1 MPACAGMTGSVPNHG
16 RLIGM
21 ARRDT
26 KRAPMET
33 LERGR
38 IGVEFGLE
46 GDFRGLRRPGK
57 EPKRQVTI
65 LAREGWE
72 AACADLGRE
81 LPWTTRRAN
90 LFVEGIALPRRA
102 GDVMTIGDVRL
113 EITVE
118 VEPCERMEEA
128 AAGLQAAMRPDWRG
142 GVGCRVLQGGEIAI
156 GDAIRIEEQ
165 AT

>member
-1 MPACAGMTGSVPNHG
+1 VSDTG

-21 ARRDT
+21 ARREA

-38 IGVEFGLE
+38 IGVECGLE

-57 EPKRQVTI
+57 EPNRQITI
-65 LAREGWE
+65 LAREAWE
-72 AACADLGRE
+72 AACAKLGRP

-90 LFVEGIALPRRA
+90 LLVEGVDLARRA
-102 GDVMTIGDVRL
+102 GDVMAIGDVRL
-113 EITVE
+113 EITIE

-128 AAGLQAAMRPDWRG
+128 APGLQAAMRPDWRG
-142 GVGCRVLQGGEIAI
+142 GVGCRVLQGGDIAL
-156 GDAIRIEEQ
+156 GDAIRIEERQ
-165 AT
+165 

>member
-1 MPACAGMTGSVPNHG
+1 MEPVPDTG

-21 ARRDT
+21 ARREA

-57 EPKRQVTI
+57 EPKRQVTV
-65 LAREGWE
+65 LARESWE
-72 AACADLGRE
+72 AACAELGRA
-81 LPWTTRRAN
+81 LTWTTRRAN
-90 LFVEGIALPRRA
+90 LLVEGVDLSRHT
-102 GDVMTIGDVRL
+102 GDVMAIGDVRL

-128 AAGLQAAMRPDWRG
+128 AAGLQEAMKPDWRG

-156 GDAIRIEEQ
+156 GDAVRIEEGPQ
-165 AT
+165 